1 MGNFAEYKGIA
12 VFVETEEGRAKH
24 VGYELLAPGRVLAD
38 KMGQELM
45 AFIVGHE
52 VEEAAKDCIAY
63 GADQV
68 MVVDG
73 PEYALYT
80 TDACVKALHHLL
92 EKYRPGVMLIGATNN
107 GRDAGP
113 RLSCRMGTGLT
124 ADCTSL
130 DIDTETG
137 NMAWTRPAFGGNLL
151 ATIICPDDRPQLGTV
166 RPGVFKA
173 AEPDRK
179 RKGIINHEAFHVEPE
194 EIHTRLIERIKE
206 VSEQVRLEDAKILVA
221 GGKGMGN
228 AENFSY
234 LRELAEVMG
243 GTVAASRAAVDAGW
257 IPHAYQ
263 VGQTGKTVAPDIY
276 IACGISGAIQH
287 LVGMNGSATVIAIN
301 KDPRAP
307 IFKSAH
313 YGIVGDVKEVLP
325 ALTEALK
332 RKGH

>member
-12 VFVETEEGRAKH
+12 VFVETEEGKAKH

-45 AFIVGHE
+45 AFVIGHG
-52 VEEAAKDCIAY
+52 VEEAAKECFAY

-68 MVVDG
+68 VVIDR

-80 TDACVKALHHLL
+80 TDACVKALHYLL
-92 EKYRPGVMLIGATNN
+92 EKYKPGVMLIGATNN

-113 RLSCRMGTGLT
+113 CLSCRMGTGLT

-130 DIDTETG
+130 DIEPETG

-173 AEPDRK
+173 VKPDNDRA
-179 RKGIINHEAFHVEPE
+179 GILIHEAFLVAPE
-194 EIHTRLIERIKE
+194 EIHTRLVERIKE
-206 VSEQVRLEDAKILVA
+206 VQEQVRLEDAEILVA
-221 GGKGMGN
+221 GGKGMGS

-234 LRELAEVMG
+234 LRELAEAIG

-263 VGQTGKTVAPDIY
+263 VGQTGKTVAPNLY

-287 LVGMNGSATVIAIN
+287 LVGMNGSATVIAVN
-301 KDPRAP
+301 KDPKAP

-325 ALTEALK
+325 ALTQALK